1 VSSLAPLCPACRS
14 KLSVVPGGLSCV
26 DCATTYPRFG
36 SLQCLVK
43 EPDSYTALW
52 LTRLQRYCAT
62 SGERRARMRAE
73 AQEPDV
79 ASWLRESLSRLA
91 NALDFEESGLLSLF
105 GPMATASRESS
116 AISMLTSLG
125 DDPLQVVKYSEHLFR
140 DWVWGDDE
148 RATTLGL
155 VTPLLPKP
163 CSRLAVFG
171 AGSAR
176 LAIDLGVGNHAAEIY
191 ALDLNPLPLLVAD
204 QLLSGHVVQLPEF
217 PLAPL
222 SEYDAVVHRRLKFEA
237 PRPAGLHLLLA
248 DALDAPFEP
257 QCFDAVLTPWF
268 IDDLPVDVGYTA
280 RTVNRALRPGGVWV
294 NVGPLMFKQDVVRTC
309 SIERVHQ
316 LAREAGFEI
325 LEASAQELPYFDSP
339 VSATRRIDRTYAF
352 SARKLT
358 ESAAVAWSAGEGSPG
373 LDLMRPVPVTPALS
387 SALNQAVLIAG
398 IASQVDGQ
406 RTLADIAM
414 SLGRDWNV
422 DASDLLRPLDELLT
436 RLSG

>member
-1 VSSLAPLCPACRS
+1 
-14 KLSVVPGGLSCV
+14 
-26 DCATTYPRFG
+26 
-36 SLQCLVK
+36 
-43 EPDSYTALW
+43 
-52 LTRLQRYCAT
+52 
-62 SGERRARMRAE
+62 MRAE
-73 AQEPDV
+73 AQQPDV
-79 ASWLRESLSRLA
+79 AHWRRESLSRLA
-91 NALDFEESGLLSLF
+91 NALDLEEASLGSLF
-105 GPMATASRESS
+105 RPMGAVSRESS

-125 DDPLQVVKYSEHLFR
+125 DDPLEVVKYSEHLFR
-140 DWVWGDDE
+140 DWVWGDNE

-155 VTPLLPKP
+155 VTPLLPNP

-171 AGSAR
+171 AGTAR
-176 LAIDLGVGNHAAEIY
+176 LAIDLGLRGHAGEIY

-204 QLLSGHVVQLPEF
+204 QLLSGHIVELPEF

-222 SEYDAVVHRRLKFEA
+222 SEEGAVVPRRLKLEA
-237 PRPAGLHLLLA
+237 PRPAGLQLFLA

-257 QCFDAVLTPWF
+257 QSFDAVLTPWF

-280 RTVNRALRPGGVWV
+280 RAVNRALRPGGVWV

-309 SIERVHQ
+309 SIARVHQ

-325 LEASAQELPYFDSP
+325 LEASAQDLRYFDSP

-358 ESAAVAWSAGEGSPG
+358 ESSAVAGSAREGSPAV
-373 LDLMRPVPVTPALS
+373 DVMRPVPVTPALS

-398 IASQVDGQ
+398 IASLVDGQ

-422 DASDLLRPLDELLT
+422 DAGDLLTSLDELLT

>member
-1 VSSLAPLCPACRS
+1 
-14 KLSVVPGGLSCV
+14 
-26 DCATTYPRFG
+26 
-36 SLQCLVK
+36 
-43 EPDSYTALW
+43 
-52 LTRLQRYCAT
+52 
-62 SGERRARMRAE
+62 MRAE

-79 ASWLRESLSRLA
+79 AYWLRESLMGLA
-91 NALDFEESGLLSLF
+91 NALDLEESGLVSLF
-105 GPMATASRESS
+105 RPMAAAVSRESS

-125 DDPLQVVKYSEHLFR
+125 DDPLEVVKYSEHLFR

-155 VTPLLPKP
+155 VTPLLPNP

-171 AGSAR
+171 AGTAR
-176 LAIDLGVGNHAAEIY
+176 LAIDLAVRAYAAEIY

-204 QLLSGHVVQLPEF
+204 QLLSGNVVELPEF

-222 SEYDAVVHRRLKFEA
+222 SEKGAVVHRRLKFDA
-237 PRPAGLHLLLA
+237 PRPAGLQLLLA

-257 QCFDAVLTPWF
+257 QSFDAVLTPWF

-280 RTVNRALRPGGVWV
+280 RAVNRALRPGGVWV

-316 LAREAGFEI
+316 SAREAGFEI
-325 LEASAQELPYFDSP
+325 LEASAQDLRYFDSP

-358 ESAAVAWSAGEGSPG
+358 ESSAVARSARESSTGF
-373 LDLMRPVPVTPALS
+373 DLMRPVPVTQALS

-398 IASQVDGQ
+398 IASLVDGQ

-422 DASDLLRPLDELLT
+422 DAGDLLTPLDKLLT